1 MDRSSLTK
9 LSSCLGEAS
18 ELVKK
23 ILDDENAS
31 SETSRPETSSS
42 GGNRL
47 FSALQRARSM
57 LNSSQSSTSGLGKR
71 LNKRERLRATSTAN
85 DQGQRKKAKKEDMK
99 AFEFVLL
106 SLGEEDE
113 DEWTISDDKIMLRG
127 LIQLSPE
134 SSEADIRRKL
144 GEVTRVKFPTV
155 TDSDFVFL
163 RAIRR
168 KLSIPV
174 TCDSFAYKQLKVVA
188 GQGSIYVKLK
198 PGFECLLE
206 NNDSSYDE
214 LLTSYMG
221 KNEQVNYSQS
231 IRVSNSQST
240 SQVDNSQSACQ
251 VDNSQST
258 RVDNSQSTARLGNSQ
273 STQVYNSQ
281 STSQLDNG

>member
-1 MDRSSLTK
+1 MDRSSLSK

-23 ILDDENAS
+23 ILDEETAS
-31 SETSRPETSSS
+31 SQTSRPESS
-42 GGNRL
+42 GSSGNRV

-57 LNSSQSSTSGLGKR
+57 LNSSQSSTSGLCKR
-71 LNKRERLRATSTAN
+71 LNKRERLRASSTTN
-85 DQGQRKKAKKEDMK
+85 DQGQRKKAKKEDLK

-106 SLGEEDE
+106 SLGDEDE
-113 DEWTISDDKIMLRG
+113 DEWIISDNKITLRG

-134 SSEADIRRKL
+134 SSEADIRGKL

-188 GQGSIYVKLK
+188 GQGAIYVKLK

-206 NNDSSYDE
+206 NNVSSDD
-214 LLTSYMG
+214 G
-221 KNEQVNYSQS
+221 K
-231 IRVSNSQST
+231 R
-240 SQVDNSQSACQ
+240 CC
-251 VDNSQST
+251 
-258 RVDNSQSTARLGNSQ
+258 
-273 STQVYNSQ
+273 
-281 STSQLDNG
+281 